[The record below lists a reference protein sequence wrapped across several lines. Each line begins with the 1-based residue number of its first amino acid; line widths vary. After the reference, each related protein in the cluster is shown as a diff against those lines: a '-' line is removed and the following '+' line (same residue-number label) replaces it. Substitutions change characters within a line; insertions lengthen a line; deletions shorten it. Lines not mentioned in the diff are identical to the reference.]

1 MLFEHQG
8 ECPFCH
14 AQLILT
20 STIAKP
26 SAEELSEEAAEFCT
40 CEGAKLDR
48 GMKATE
54 KKLNTVIG
62 GDSIGRGFN
71 YAVSDE
77 TFAAVRGICE
87 MILLD
92 LIVGAVTL
100 NIPGGDKLRLIKDKN
115 CVKIRRDT
123 KRQLEI

>member
-1 MLFEHQG
+1 MLYEHQG

-14 AQLILT
+14 AQIMLT
-20 STIAKP
+20 SANAQPTE
-26 SAEELSEEAAEFCT
+26 EELSENAAEFCT

-48 GMKATE
+48 DMKATE
-54 KKLNTVIG
+54 KKLDTVIG

-92 LIVGAVTL
+92 LIIGAVTL